1 MATQLPT
8 LPELPQLPTLG
19 AVPVPELP
27 ELPALGTTQRDP
39 DSFSSAVGRSVDQTQ
54 SAFGS
59 FVQAL
64 GEATGSETMKSWGTD
79 YYNKQMAEAEK
90 YGVPSD
96 PGFMGISNVE
106 DFVNWG
112 KNTLAQVGTSLAIAG
127 TAGTAGFAA
136 TPGPVAT
143 KSVGAVVA
151 GAMAMLPLNVGEVQQ
166 TIKQLDPD
174 AEEPMAAFAAGTGM
188 TALDMAGAG
197 KLLKPVMSRIGKEA
211 VVDAVA
217 KQGMK
222 KSAAREFV
230 EGALVEGATE
240 SLQEAVSQ
248 SAAYA
253 ATDTEIDNEKF
264 VEDLIN
270 AGAAG
275 VFGGTVIGGTTGS
288 MGALRD
294 SLYKE
299 GTAKEA
305 TPDEVS
311 ATPQT
316 TTQKIWSNIA
326 GRSTDVLEPLTA
338 FSPTATALLNKLR
351 PSKEKGVVSPD
362 DFKTQTDLFAGKY
375 SSRLT
380 EIMRGM
386 NSKEKAKFFDEYSR
400 GIRDERHTQLADMLR
415 DFRHEARKAGLN
427 VGKIENF
434 LPFVADMGKIRKSRA
449 QFIEDLKPYL
459 GEETESAV
467 DSYLREQEQIETE
480 GTAPPVDR
488 WFTEEGD
495 LRRFFTDKEG
505 YLRDR
510 VGGSKVPP
518 RYGHLEQ
525 SRQFAKVP
533 QSVLNNWSKNKP
545 EENLMDYIQSG
556 AHRINYASQFGTRG
570 EKLNSMVAQIL
581 WEGAQAGRPVTQTEI
596 DQIYGIADAMNNQH
610 GKIKDKNIR
619 TGLNV
624 LKTATTV
631 TALPLTLFS
640 SLVEPLNIA
649 IRSDMITFLRA
660 FAPTVRSVSAAM
672 VEGVRR
678 DAPIS
683 EMSKTL
689 QAANISLNTASNAAQ
704 QRLTDSLMGKTS
716 AKVSEVFFKMN
727 GLTYWTH
734 LMRHYSANAAK
745 IMIEDNV
752 RTMQSAPKTS
762 QAYVNAREM
771 LAEVGIDGEQ
781 YSNAGVRDREAMRVR
796 GIRRFVNDVVLEPN
810 FADKPLWMSRQ
821 DMSIL
826 AQLKGYPTMFTNTVL
841 PRLASKFDPRVG
853 RQGVLSAVDGL
864 FIVTSMLMISGLQ
877 DAIRMAIMG
886 RDDDRSDAEYLY
898 NILERSI
905 MPAQPQYL
913 VSALMA
919 GRFGRDPST
928 TIFGPMVGFGNDVL
942 RLGGAVA
949 SGEAEVEELEDF
961 LIKNTPM
968 RPFREWFK

>member
-1 MATQLPT
+1 MATQLPD
-8 LPELPQLPTLG
+8 LPNLPPLAG
-19 AVPVPELP
+19 VPELP
-27 ELPALGTTQRDP
+27 ELPPIQLGRDP
-39 DSFSSAVGRSVDQTQ
+39 NTFSSAVGRSVDQTQ

-79 YYNKQMAEAEK
+79 YYNKQMAEAEQ
-90 YGVPSD
+90 YGTPSD
-96 PGFMGISNVE
+96 PGFMGISNVD

-112 KNTLAQVGTSLAIAG
+112 KNTLASIGTSLTIAG

-136 TPGPVAT
+136 TPGPIPVKAIGGLVAST
-143 KSVGAVVA
+143 L
-151 GAMAMLPLNVGEVQQ
+151 AMLPLNVGEVQQ
-166 TIKQLDPD
+166 TIKSLNPD

-188 TALDMAGAG
+188 TVLDMAGAG
-197 KLLKPVMSRIGKEA
+197 KLLKPVISRLGKEA
-211 VVDAVA
+211 VIDAVA
-217 KQGMK
+217 KQGLA

-230 EGALVEGATE
+230 EGAVVEGATE
-240 SLQEAVSQ
+240 GIQEAVNQ

-253 ATDTEIDNEKF
+253 ATDTEMDNEAF
-264 VEDLIN
+264 IENVIN
-270 AGAAG
+270 ASAAG
-275 VFGGTVIGGTTGS
+275 VLGGTVIGGTTNTI
-288 MGALRD
+288 GALRD
-294 SLYKE
+294 SLYQE

-311 ATPQT
+311 AKPLG

-338 FSPTATALLNKLR
+338 FSPTAKNLLNILR
-351 PSKEKGVVSPD
+351 PSKEAGVVSPD

-375 SSRLT
+375 SSRLKD
-380 EIMRGM
+380 IMRGM
-386 NSKEKAKFFDEYSR
+386 NKKEKAAFFDEYSR
-400 GIRDERHTQLADMLR
+400 GVREGKHQELSDMLR
-415 DFRHEARKAGLN
+415 DFRQEARKAGLS

-434 LPFVADMGKIRKSRA
+434 LPFVADMKKISKNRA
-449 QFIEDLKPYL
+449 QFIEELKPYL

-467 DSYLREQEQIETE
+467 DSYLQEQEQISTE

-488 WFTEEGD
+488 WFSEEGD
-495 LRRFFTDKEG
+495 LRKFFTDKEG

-510 VGGSKVPP
+510 VSASKVPP

-533 QSVLNNWSKNKP
+533 QSVLNNWSKNTP

-556 AHRINYASQFGTRG
+556 SHRLQFAEQFGTRG
-570 EKLNSMVAQIL
+570 EKLNSMVAEIM
-581 WEGAQAGRPVTQTEI
+581 WEGAQANRPVTQAEI
-596 DQIYGIADAMNNQH
+596 DQIYGIADAVNGQH
-610 GKIKDKNIR
+610 GKVTDKNIR

-660 FAPTVRSVSAAM
+660 FAPTVRSVTASM
-672 VEGVRR
+672 VEGVRTN
-678 DAPIS
+678 APIS

-689 QAANISLNTASNAAQ
+689 QAANISLDTASNAAQ

-716 AKVSEVFFKMN
+716 AKISETFFKLN

-734 LMRHYSANAAK
+734 MMRHYSANAAK
-745 IMIEDNV
+745 IVIEDDV
-752 RTMQSAPKTS
+752 RKMQYAPKTS
-762 QAYVNAREM
+762 QGYVDARDRLFE
-771 LAEVGIDGEQ
+771 LGIDGEQ
-781 YSNAGVRDREAMRVR
+781 YVNASVKDRESMRVR

-821 DMSIL
+821 DMSML
-826 AQLKGYPTMFTNTVL
+826 SQLKGYPTMFTNTVL
-841 PRLASKFDPRVG
+841 PRLADKFDPRVG
-853 RQGVLSAVDGL
+853 RKGVLSAVDGL
-864 FIVTSMLMISGLQ
+864 FIVSSMMLISGLQ

-886 RDDDRSDAEYLY
+886 RDDDRSDVEYLY

-942 RLGGAVA
+942 RLGGSVA
-949 SGEAEVEELEDF
+949 SGEADVEELEDF
-961 LIKNTPM
+961 IIKNTPM